1 MDWIDVV
8 IAAVTAVVA
17 FVVWL
22 LSTALLIWAERRV
35 ISKMQTRIGPNRLGP
50 FGLMQVLADGAKL
63 FFKEDMR
70 PANADHRV
78 YALAPAASA
87 IVALTIFAVIPF
99 GGSFDVT
106 LGGEVRTISLQVWD
120 PDIGMLWILAM
131 SSLGVYGITLGGW
144 ASGSKYP
151 LLGGVRSSAQMIS
164 YELAMSLGLAS
175 VFVWTGSLRVSDIVA
190 AQSVPLGSVE
200 VLGTTLQVPAWNI
213 LPQIVAFFLFF
224 IAATA
229 EAQRPPFD
237 LPEGEG
243 ELVGGFV
250 TEYSG
255 AGFAMFFLGEF
266 MQVISM
272 SAITVTLFL
281 GGPAGPT
288 FGLAEGG
295 NFAQIVAALLG
306 FVYFAMKTMIFVFVF
321 IWFRGTLPRMRYDRL
336 MDLGWRVLLPFGLAW
351 VLATA
356 TVVVAREELA
366 QTDLRPIAFGIAA
379 VFLVLFLA
387 GPWLARLFGRGTAG
401 TGGSGGGGGGTSR
414 PSGPGDG
421 PGGRAL
427 DEPAAAAREATEER
441 VPDQVGVSS

>member
-1 MDWIDVV
+1 MDWIDVL

-17 FVVWL
+17 FVIWL

-35 ISKMQTRIGPNRLGP
+35 ISKMQTRVGPNRLGP

-63 FFKEDMR
+63 FFKEDIR
-70 PANADHRV
+70 LANADRAV
-78 YALAPAASA
+78 YNMAPAASA
-87 IVALTIFAVIPF
+87 IVALVIFATVPF
-99 GGSFDVT
+99 GGSWNVT
-106 LGGEVRTISLQVWD
+106 LGGELRTISLQVWD
-120 PDIGMLWILAM
+120 PDIGLLWVLAM

-144 ASGSKYP
+144 ASGSKYA
-151 LLGGVRSSAQMIS
+151 LLGGVRSSAQLIS
-164 YELAMSLGLAS
+164 YELSMGLGLAA
-175 VFVWTGSLRVSDIVA
+175 VFVWTGSLQTSEIVA
-190 AQSVPLGSVE
+190 AQSTSLLSAEILGV
-200 VLGTTLQVPAWNI
+200 TLQIPAWNI
-213 LPQIVAFFLFF
+213 VPQIVAFFLFF

-295 NFAQIVAALLG
+295 AWAQFAAALLG
-306 FVYFAMKTMIFVFVF
+306 VVYFIMKTSIFVFVF
-321 IWFRGTLPRMRYDRL
+321 IWFRGTLPRMKYDRL

-356 TVVVAREELA
+356 TVVVARQELDA
-366 QTDLRPIAFGIAA
+366 ATVRPVALVIAL
-379 VFLVLFLA
+379 VFIVLLVL
-387 GPWLARLFGRGTAG
+387 GPVILDRVTGTGDGDGGSGSHDQPRPPG
-401 TGGSGGGGGGTSR
+401 TGGLTLTS
-414 PSGPGDG
+414 SAQGAKD
-421 PGGRAL
+421 
-427 DEPAAAAREATEER
+427 ATDER
-441 VPDQVGVSS
+441 VPDQVGVGQ

>member
-1 MDWIDVV
+1 MDWIDVT
-8 IAAVTAVVA
+8 IAALTAVVA
-17 FVVWL
+17 FVIWL

-50 FGLMQVLADGAKL
+50 FGIMQVLADGAKL
-63 FFKEDMR
+63 FFKEDIK
-70 PANADHRV
+70 PANADRAIHTT
-78 YALAPAASA
+78 APAASA
-87 IVALTIFAVIPF
+87 LVALVIFAVVPF

-106 LGGEVRTISLQVWD
+106 LGGELRTINLQVWD
-120 PDIGMLWILAM
+120 PDVGLLWVLAM

-144 ASGSKYP
+144 SSGSKYA
-151 LLGGVRSSAQMIS
+151 LLGGVRSSAQLIS
-164 YELAMSLGLAS
+164 YELSMSLGLAA
-175 VFVWTGSLRVSDIVA
+175 VFVWTGSLRTSDVVA
-190 AQSVPLGSVE
+190 AQSTSLLSAE
-200 VLGTTLQVPAWNI
+200 VLGVTLQIPAWNI
-213 LPQIVAFFLFF
+213 IPQVVAFLLFF

-288 FGLAEGG
+288 FGLADGG
-295 NFAQIVAALLG
+295 TGAQIAAALLG
-306 FVYFAMKTMIFVFVF
+306 TLYFIMKTAIFVFIF
-321 IWFRGTLPRMRYDRL
+321 IWFRGTLPRMKYDRL

-356 TVVVAREELA
+356 TVVVARQELSVS
-366 QTDLRPIAFGIAA
+366 TVRPIALIVAL
-379 VFLVLFLA
+379 VFVVLLLV
-387 GPWLARLFGRGTAG
+387 GPYLMQLVSRGG
-401 TGGSGGGGGGTSR
+401 DGDGGGGGGGPDDVPPSDTS
-414 PSGPGDG
+414 GM
-421 PGGRAL
+421 AL
-427 DEPAAAAREATEER
+427 TESADAAREATDER
-441 VPDQVGVSS
+441 VSEQVGVSPR

>member
-1 MDWIDVV
+1 MDWIDVA

-22 LSTALLIWAERRV
+22 LSTAFLIWAERRV

-50 FGLMQVLADGAKL
+50 FGLLQTLADGAKL
-63 FFKEDMR
+63 FFKEDVK
-70 PANADHRV
+70 PQNADTV
-78 YALAPAASA
+78 IYTLAPAASA
-87 IVALTIFAVIPF
+87 LVALTIFAVVPF

-106 LGGEVRTISLQVWD
+106 LGGEVRTISMQVWD

-131 SSLGVYGITLGGW
+131 SSLGVYGVTLGGW

-164 YELAMSLGLAS
+164 YELAMGLGLAS
-175 VFVWTGSLRVSDIVA
+175 VFVWTGSLRTSDIVA
-190 AQSVPLGSVE
+190 AQSVNLVDVELLGVA
-200 VLGTTLQVPAWNI
+200 VGIPAWNI
-213 LPQIVAFFLFF
+213 IPQIVAFFLFF

-288 FGLAEGG
+288 FGLADGG
-295 NFAQIVAALLG
+295 TWAQIAAALLG
-306 FVYFAMKTMIFVFVF
+306 FVYFAMKTAIFVFVF
-321 IWFRGTLPRMRYDRL
+321 IWFRGTLPRMKYDRL
-336 MDLGWRVLLPFGLAW
+336 MDLGWRLLLPFGLAW
-351 VLATA
+351 VMATA
-356 TVVVAREELA
+356 TVVVARQELGA
-366 QTDLRPIAFGIAA
+366 SELRPLAFGLAI
-379 VFLVLFLA
+379 LFLIVL
-387 GPWLARLFGRGTAG
+387 LAAPYVPRLGRGGDDDDAG
-401 TGGSGGGGGGTSR
+401 AAGERPPSDTSGLALTRSAEGARRGT
-414 PSGPGDG
+414 D
-421 PGGRAL
+421 
-427 DEPAAAAREATEER
+427 ER
-441 VPDQVGVSS
+441 VGNRVGVDS

>member
-17 FVVWL
+17 FVIWL

-50 FGLMQVLADGAKL
+50 FGILQVLADGAKL
-63 FFKEDMR
+63 FFKEDAR
-70 PANADHRV
+70 PANADGPV
-78 YALAPAASA
+78 YAMAPAASA
-87 IVALTIFAVIPF
+87 IVALTIFAVVPF

-106 LGGEVRTISLQVWD
+106 LGGELRTISLQVWD

-164 YELAMSLGLAS
+164 YELSMGLGLAA
-175 VFVWTGSLRVSDIVA
+175 VFVWTGSLRTSDIVA
-190 AQSVPLGSVE
+190 AQTASLLSTEIAGV
-200 VLGTTLQVPAWNI
+200 TLQIPAWNI
-213 LPQIVAFFLFF
+213 IPQVVAFFLFF

-288 FGLAEGG
+288 FGLEDGG
-295 NFAQIVAALLG
+295 TGAQIVAALLG
-306 FVYFAMKTMIFVFVF
+306 FVYFALKTMIFVFVF
-321 IWFRGTLPRMRYDRL
+321 IWFRGTLPRMKYDRL
-336 MDLGWRVLLPFGLAW
+336 MDLGWKVLLPFGLAW

-356 TVVVAREELA
+356 TVVVARQELDVTA
-366 QTDLRPIAFGIAA
+366 LRPIAFGTAIL
-379 VFLVLFLA
+379 FLVVLLVA
-387 GPWLARLFGRGTAG
+387 PYLSKLVGGGEEGR
-401 TGGSGGGGGGTSR
+401 GGGGGEDTDDGGPPTDTS
-414 PSGPGDG
+414 GM
-421 PGGRAL
+421 AL
-427 DEPAAAAREATEER
+427 TAPADTDAARQATDER
-441 VPDQVGVSS
+441 NPDQVGVSS